1 MKEKVTEDRP
11 VVRLSKIEISNYMNV
26 EHGVI
31 ILPENQP
38 VEGVFKSSIVGLYG
52 QNGSGKSALVKSL
65 GILKSLCGENKAIG
79 NLKGSRLIRTGCQN
93 ASFSYE
99 FSLTYPNGDAFTATY
114 VFSFSSDVWGDTTVI
129 DEETLKFK
137 GIINGKKKNSHI
149 VMDSCWDKYKK
160 LKDKTNKQLNE
171 EKKEEIPE
179 GASFIF
185 TKYCISELK
194 DYDRLVLADLRYFI
208 CNRLYVVESLRIVDL
223 SMGEIV
229 LDIGGTICRL
239 EYNNDSNV
247 DNLHKFNLEDVQACI
262 SKLSDV
268 FQVVVPGV
276 KIHLGNENSPRVL
289 LSERNGVSIPL
300 TQESYGVRKI
310 FSIIQHIVNIYNMDS
325 YLLVVDEFDEGVFE
339 FLLGQMLGIIKK
351 GGQGQL
357 LFTSHNLRPLEV
369 LGKENIYFTT
379 SNPSNRYIRMV
390 QIKPHNNLRD
400 TYFRA
405 IQLGGQKEELYNDT
419 DEDDIE
425 TAFALAGGFCDGK

>member
-1 MKEKVTEDRP
+1 MKEKVTENRP

-26 EHGVI
+26 EHGEI

-65 GILKSLCGENKAIG
+65 GILKSLCGENRAIG

-93 ASFSYE
+93 ASFSYV
-99 FSLTYPNGDAFTATY
+99 FSLTYPNGDAFSATY
-114 VFSFSSDVWGDTTVI
+114 AFSFSSDVWGDTTVI

-229 LDIGGTICRL
+229 LDIGGTI
-239 EYNNDSNV
+239 
-247 DNLHKFNLEDVQACI
+247 
-262 SKLSDV
+262 
-268 FQVVVPGV
+268 
-276 KIHLGNENSPRVL
+276 
-289 LSERNGVSIPL
+289 
-300 TQESYGVRKI
+300 
-310 FSIIQHIVNIYNMDS
+310 
-325 YLLVVDEFDEGVFE
+325 
-339 FLLGQMLGIIKK
+339 
-351 GGQGQL
+351 
-357 LFTSHNLRPLEV
+357 
-369 LGKENIYFTT
+369 
-379 SNPSNRYIRMV
+379 
-390 QIKPHNNLRD
+390 
-400 TYFRA
+400 
-405 IQLGGQKEELYNDT
+405 
-419 DEDDIE
+419 
-425 TAFALAGGFCDGK
+425 